1 MERKMKATKG
11 QTVYILG
18 TWNDFNVMSIRKVCV
33 HSWGKKLAKFVD
45 MTTGQMIQQQYR
57 LQNGDEPDIFP
68 TLEDAQAE
76 AASILENEIEMA
88 LASLA
93 KRINYKLEK
102 SNPPSKDDT
111 EKLADY
117 KLNGCYSKDYNQ
129 LCQEIRNRN

>member
-1 MERKMKATKG
+1 MKATKG

-57 LQNGDEPDIFP
+57 LQNGDERDIFP

-76 AASILENEIEMA
+76 AASILENEIEMH
-88 LASLA
+88 LAALA
-93 KRINYKLEK
+93 KRINYRLEK
-102 SNPPSKDDT
+102 SNPPFKDDT

-129 LCQEIRNRN
+129 LLQEIRNRN

>member
-1 MERKMKATKG
+1 MITTATGMERKMKATKG

-102 SNPPSKDDT
+102 SNPPSKYDT
-111 EKLADY
+111 EMLADY
-117 KLNGCYSKDYNQ
+117 KLNGC
-129 LCQEIRNRN
+129 

>member
-1 MERKMKATKG
+1 MKATKG

-57 LQNGDEPDIFP
+57 LQNGDEPSIFP

-76 AASILENEIEMA
+76 AASILENEIEMHLAA
-88 LASLA
+88 LAKS
-93 KRINYKLEK
+93 INYRLEK
-102 SNPPSKDDT
+102 SNPPFKDDT

>member
-57 LQNGDEPDIFP
+57 LQNGDEPTFSQHWK
-68 TLEDAQAE
+68 TLKQK
-76 AASILENEIEMA
+76 LR
-88 LASLA
+88 LSL
-93 KRINYKLEK
+93 KTKLRW
-102 SNPPSKDDT
+102 
-111 EKLADY
+111 LW
-117 KLNGCYSKDYNQ
+117 
-129 LCQEIRNRN
+129 RH

>member
-1 MERKMKATKG
+1 MKATKG

-76 AASILENEIEMA
+76 AASILENEIEMH
-88 LASLA
+88 LAALA
-93 KRINYKLEK
+93 KRINYRLEK
-102 SNPPSKDDT
+102 SNPPFKDDT

-129 LCQEIRNRN
+129 LLQEIRNRN